1 MARGEDVMVDEHLR
15 ELAAGLQGPARLK
28 SDLLTEARHGLL
40 DAVEAYCES
49 GVPPTEA
56 QRRAVV
62 EFGSPA
68 QLLPSWQAELAVG
81 ALRGLSLRMLAVAGV
96 GMAAGDLTWRGASW
110 SDGPRPPAGYLLLS
124 NSVDWIWLSTLL
136 LAAAGLL
143 VVAASA
149 RSPRPALT
157 LAQRAVGTGL
167 TGLLAL
173 AMLTGCALFAWS
185 LNLWDAALHWPPMI
199 IGAVLVSGAY
209 FSLTR
214 AVRGW
219 LLATA
224 R

>member
-1 MARGEDVMVDEHLR
+1 MARAEDVLVDEHLR
-15 ELAAGLQGPARLK
+15 ELAARLRGPARLK
-28 SDLLTEARHGLL
+28 SGLLTEARHGLL
-40 DAVEAYCES
+40 DAVEAYRES

-68 QLLPSWQAELAVG
+68 QLLPSWQAELAVA

-96 GMAAGDLTWRGASW
+96 GVAAGDLTWRGASW

-124 NSVDWIWLSTLL
+124 NSVDWIWMSTLL
-136 LAAAGLL
+136 LAVVGLL
-143 VVAASA
+143 VVWASA
-149 RSPRPALT
+149 RSPRPGLALM
-157 LAQRAVGTGL
+157 QRAVGAGL

-185 LNLWDAALHWPPMI
+185 LDLWDAALYWPPMI
-199 IGAVLVSGAY
+199 IGTVLVGGGY

-214 AVRGW
+214 AARGW